1 MNGEIGFFEVV
12 KLFMIYLSPLV
23 VFVGFLLLLYGN
35 YRSIE
40 ETLSREISGVRK
52 KMLPKLENN
61 IYSFHEWLL
70 EKRILTGV
78 IFIVCGVVFYFVG
91 KAPC

>member
-1 MNGEIGFFEVV
+1 MDGEVGFFEVI
-12 KLFMIYLSPLV
+12 KFFMVYLSPLV
-23 VFVGFLLLLYGN
+23 VLVGFLLLLYGN

-40 ETLSREISGVRK
+40 ETLSREISGSRK
-52 KMLPKLENN
+52 KIAPKLENN
-61 IYSFHEWLL
+61 IYTFHEWLL

-78 IFIVCGVVFYFVG
+78 IFILFGVFFYFVG